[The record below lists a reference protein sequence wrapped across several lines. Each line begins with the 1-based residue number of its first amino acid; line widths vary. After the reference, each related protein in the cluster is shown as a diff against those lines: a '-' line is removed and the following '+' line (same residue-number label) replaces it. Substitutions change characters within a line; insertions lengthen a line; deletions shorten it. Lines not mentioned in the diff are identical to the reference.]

1 MPAITIEAAKLSKE
15 QKRELV
21 TEFTKIASEIMNIPE
36 QAFMIFVK
44 ENELDNIGFGGKL
57 LSER

>member
-21 TEFTKIASEIMNIPE
+21 TELTKVASEIMNVPE